1 MDLKYLNKELSDY
14 VMVPS
19 GKNVDLNDY
28 DTEWAPNDVVKN
40 EDKEVLKD
48 DTKKALEKNIKE
60 LSDAQKLLWASDAY
74 SLLIVLQG
82 MDAAG
87 KDGTIRH
94 VMSGVNPQ
102 GCQVVSF
109 KSPSEEELLHD
120 FLWRVSKV
128 LPERGNI
135 GIFNRSH
142 YEEVLVVRV
151 HPELLKAERISPG
164 QIDDNL
170 WKERYQS
177 INDFE
182 HHLVRNGTVVL
193 KFFLH
198 ISKEEQKKR
207 LLKRLEDPEK
217 QWKLSAS
224 DLSERAYWKE
234 YRKAYED
241 TMGATSTPWA
251 PWHII
256 PADHKWVARALV
268 AEVIT
273 SKIQSLH
280 LEYPRPNKGQ
290 RELLERSKEELEKE

>member
-1 MDLKYLNKELSDY
+1 MELKNLDKELSDY

-19 GKNVDLNDY
+19 GKNIDLNDY
-28 DTEWAPNDVVKN
+28 DTEWAPNDVIKN

-48 DTKKALEKNIKE
+48 ETKKALEKNIKE
-60 LSDAQKLLWASDAY
+60 LSEAQKLLWASDAY

-102 GCQVVSF
+102 GCQVISF
-109 KSPSEEELLHD
+109 RPPSEEELLHD

-128 LPERGNI
+128 LPERGHI

-151 HPELLKAERISPG
+151 HPELLRAERISPE
-164 QIDDNL
+164 QIDDRM

-207 LLKRLEDPEK
+207 FLKRLEDPEK

-241 TMGATSTPWA
+241 TLGVTSTPWA

-280 LEYPRPNKGQ
+280 LEYPRPNKEQ